1 MRDSADHSP
10 ELRLKVIERIQK
22 RAIHAEV
29 TYSLEEMYGDD
40 GKILQGAI
48 DLHVFIDYEDK
59 VQIGTGE
66 IFQISHFMIS
76 EAYLEDFADC
86 QSGHFLDAATWWNKS
101 ETAADFKDD
110 HERWYYLSKFEI
122 KKEYRRLGIG
132 SHAVDIALRTAGA
145 LDFPVVIYPDKDA
158 EMGHE
163 NLVKFWLSTHRKA
176 KYDKENSIVY
186 VDWWS
191 KE

>member
-86 QSGHFLDAATWWNKS
+86 QSGHFLDAATWWNK
-101 ETAADFKDD
+101 T
-110 HERWYYLSKFEI
+110 RQQLISKTI
-122 KKEYRRLGIG
+122 TSGGTTSQSSRSRRSTEGL
-132 SHAVDIALRTAGA
+132 A
-145 LDFPVVIYPDKDA
+145 LDLMP
-158 EMGHE
+158 
-163 NLVKFWLSTHRKA
+163 
-176 KYDKENSIVY
+176 
-186 VDWWS
+186 
-191 KE
+191 

>member
-1 MRDSADHSP
+1 MNK
-10 ELRLKVIERIQK
+10 ELSLEQSLDVVEQLKDKFVF
-22 RAIHAEV
+22 AEV
-29 TYSLEEMYGDD
+29 AYSLDEDD
-40 GKILQGAI
+40 GRILQGAI
-48 DLHVFIDYEDK
+48 DLFVLTDDAER
-59 VQIGTGE
+59 VQVGTGE
-66 IFQISHFMIS
+66 IYQISHFMVS
-76 EAYLEDFADC
+76 ESYLESYADC
-86 QSGHFLDAATWWNKS
+86 QSGHFHDAAIWWNRS
-101 ETAADFKDD
+101 ESADAFRDD